1 MYFSAKT
8 RKELLQNLNPFYDLL
23 IIGGGITGA
32 GTAMAAA
39 KTGLKTLLIDKN
51 DFAYGTSSRSSKMI
65 HGGLRYL
72 QQMNFALVKES
83 LTERELLMK
92 LLPNQVFAQEY
103 VYPVYEYSKNSR
115 FEVKLGMIGYDLL
128 AGSQRI
134 GHHHHWTP
142 DEFAAK
148 EPAINREK
156 LTGGFVY
163 HDCLVD
169 DSRLTLAAI
178 QSAAAAGVEC
188 LSYFKLEKLKKQG
201 DNWALKCH
209 DELDNSQEYSFNA
222 AAIINAT
229 GPWTDEIRNL
239 AGYKNKVLRPTKGV
253 HLVFKKN
260 RLPLKRSVVI
270 FGEDGRMIFTVP
282 KGDYTYLG
290 TTDTDY
296 NESIDSVFP
305 DNKDRDYLLKA
316 ANNAFNDAH
325 LTENDIISA
334 WAGLRPLIGAEGDP
348 SDINRDF
355 EIISDENNFLSIAG
369 GKLTTFR
376 VMGLKI
382 IRELLQKNPK
392 EGVNAPDDNAGSDSP
407 LWGGNILNFP
417 IFLDENIEIYS
428 EKWGLRDKT
437 IERLIRLYGTRF
449 SMIFSNCKKKCHYI
463 ASSDII
469 EEEILYQIQH
479 EMALTLEDVMWR
491 RLSLLLFEDNNGL
504 DIVDEIAKI
513 MAKELKWKRKEKQA
527 HIEKYLKTVKLSF
540 GNGHNE

>member
-1 MYFSAKT
+1 M
-8 RKELLQNLNPFYDLL
+8 L

-222 AAIINAT
+222 AAIINA
-229 GPWTDEIRNL
+229 
-239 AGYKNKVLRPTKGV
+239 
-253 HLVFKKN
+253 
-260 RLPLKRSVVI
+260 
-270 FGEDGRMIFTVP
+270 
-282 KGDYTYLG
+282 
-290 TTDTDY
+290 
-296 NESIDSVFP
+296 
-305 DNKDRDYLLKA
+305 
-316 ANNAFNDAH
+316 
-325 LTENDIISA
+325 
-334 WAGLRPLIGAEGDP
+334 
-348 SDINRDF
+348 
-355 EIISDENNFLSIAG
+355 
-369 GKLTTFR
+369 
-376 VMGLKI
+376 
-382 IRELLQKNPK
+382 
-392 EGVNAPDDNAGSDSP
+392 
-407 LWGGNILNFP
+407 
-417 IFLDENIEIYS
+417 
-428 EKWGLRDKT
+428 
-437 IERLIRLYGTRF
+437 
-449 SMIFSNCKKKCHYI
+449 
-463 ASSDII
+463 
-469 EEEILYQIQH
+469 
-479 EMALTLEDVMWR
+479 
-491 RLSLLLFEDNNGL
+491 
-504 DIVDEIAKI
+504 
-513 MAKELKWKRKEKQA
+513 
-527 HIEKYLKTVKLSF
+527 
-540 GNGHNE
+540 